1 LLFQLYQAL
10 IRPWID
16 LGPLIALKG
25 PRHAAGLWLADLHS
39 SVVLAFITL
48 LLFLLL
54 RTALRRQ
61 WLAVVAFASIQGAV
75 VALQNLADGVIVS
88 IQYLLVALFLVRFGF
103 VTIATGIFVYTIL
116 VSFPITAN
124 VSSWYFGTSL
134 FALFSIAALTGVAL
148 QTTLAG
154 RHLIKD
160 AW

>member
-1 LLFQLYQAL
+1 
-10 IRPWID
+10 
-16 LGPLIALKG
+16 
-25 PRHAAGLWLADLHS
+25 
-39 SVVLAFITL
+39 
-48 LLFLLL
+48 
-54 RTALRRQ
+54 
-61 WLAVVAFASIQGAV
+61 VAFASIQGAV

-134 FALFSIAALTGVAL
+134 FALFSIAALTGFAL

-154 RHLIKD
+154 RHLIKG